1 MPWNREDVLPFK
13 VCYVDLPDF
22 SILRTFA
29 SHQFRV
35 SSRMITGCVVITHLL
50 CLCAHSCVLI
60 WTFKWNSIKVCH
72 HHTPL
77 CAAELTRCARE
88 THLILECTV
97 QNKISVSNT
106 ISKMSSVPWSRLWE
120 VPHFPSGIAERGKC
134 KRMWKSHHVR
144 NARSGGGEKN
154 ERPQKKPNL
163 LTLCVALTIFYS
175 G

>member
-50 CLCAHSCVLI
+50 CLCAHSCVLV

-77 CAAELTRCARE
+77 CAGELTRCARE
-88 THLILECTV
+88 THLILEC
-97 QNKISVSNT
+97 SNGLWYLHFNIYSFRSFGSGFDFET
-106 ISKMSSVPWSRLWE
+106 SGLFARRHMQDLRRAFFFSRNRRRHAKAHRRL
-120 VPHFPSGIAERGKC
+120 AT
-134 KRMWKSHHVR
+134 KS
-144 NARSGGGEKN
+144 
-154 ERPQKKPNL
+154 
-163 LTLCVALTIFYS
+163 
-175 G
+175 

>member
-50 CLCAHSCVLI
+50 CLCAHSCVLV

-77 CAAELTRCARE
+77 CAGELTRCARE
-88 THLILECTV
+88 THLILECAIHGIWTLERGWLNAHKREIIISWSASSLFHSFCSIML
-97 QNKISVSNT
+97 QNK
-106 ISKMSSVPWSRLWE
+106 L
-120 VPHFPSGIAERGKC
+120 HYY
-134 KRMWKSHHVR
+134 
-144 NARSGGGEKN
+144 
-154 ERPQKKPNL
+154 
-163 LTLCVALTIFYS
+163 VALFSLASVTQSPREFKSQNHINW
-175 G
+175 